1 MTIIGA
7 QPCQFNEG
15 NTDLVALVNRTCSEC
30 RQLGLSDACSS
41 FNAQPHRPA
50 TPILPPNSP
59 MGVSQVRQGSLGSAV
74 QEVFDRFGGREGKL
88 L

>member
-15 NTDLVALVNRTCSEC
+15 NTDLVALVNGTCSEC

-41 FNAQPHRPA
+41 FNAQPYGPPTA
-50 TPILPPNSP
+50 ILPPNSLT
-59 MGVSQVRQGSLGSAV
+59 GV
-74 QEVFDRFGGREGKL
+74 
-88 L
+88 